1 MASGPHGMGDADW
14 DGGRVKEVPS
24 SKVRPID
31 DYSMSSINV
40 TVTEWERP
48 TVDTID
54 VISSMAFLMRG
65 LKETSPRS
73 YTSQSMTPKLS
84 PRSSSGR

>member
-31 DYSMSSINV
+31 DYSMSS
-40 TVTEWERP
+40 
-48 TVDTID
+48 
-54 VISSMAFLMRG
+54 SMAFLMHHARAEG
-65 LKETSPRS
+65 DQSSEFA
-73 YTSQSMTPKLS
+73 YMQSMTPKLS